1 VFVFA
6 LGVALAATACGD
18 ETDPSDGWEPI
29 WRNTIATARQAS
41 TPDLAS
47 EQCQNLL
54 GYLRVQRTV
63 LTPVP
68 LEDLEE
74 PVDRWFTEAEGVFFE
89 CELGGDAAQDSLLT
103 LEAIEAEVDAVLEVE
118 Q

>member
-1 VFVFA
+1 VLVIA
-6 LGVALAATACGD
+6 LGIALAATACGD
-18 ETDPSDGWEPI
+18 ETDPIDEWEPI
-29 WRNTIATARQAS
+29 WRNTIATARQAN

-47 EQCQNLL
+47 EQCQDLL

-68 LEDLEE
+68 LEDLEQ
-74 PVDRWFTEAEGVFFE
+74 PVDRWFTEAEGIFFE
-89 CELGGDAAQDSLLT
+89 CELSGDATQDSLVT